1 MQPDIL
7 YQIRDA
13 DGAEARIPFH
23 LQDDHSIAVPD
34 DFSPPDWAR
43 LDYHQCSHCPLS
55 TDTHTYCPIARN
67 LAYLLPQLPPGES
80 YQPISLEVRTE
91 LRNYQQDTTLQ
102 RALGSLFGLICASSD
117 CPHTR
122 FLRPMARFHLPLSSH
137 TETLVRSTSLY
148 LLQQIV
154 QNRQED
160 QASLAG
166 LNERYQTLNE
176 LNRCFVKRFQDRNL
190 SDAPVNAMVLLKTIA
205 QHLNWNLED
214 DLAELA
220 PLFGTAAPEET
231 TNRFSP
237 GND

>member
-7 YQIRDA
+7 YRIQDA
-13 DGAEARIPFH
+13 NGTDVRIPIH
-23 LQDDHSIAVPD
+23 LQEDHSIAVPD
-34 DFSPPDWAR
+34 DFSPPAWAK
-43 LDYHQCSHCPLS
+43 LDYCQCSHCPLT
-55 TDTHTYCPIARN
+55 TDTHAYCPIARN
-67 LAYLLPQLPPGES
+67 LAYLLPRLPSGES
-80 YQPISLEVRTE
+80 YRTISLEVKTE
-91 LRNYQQDTTLQ
+91 PRNYQQDTTLQ

-154 QNRQED
+154 QNREGE

-176 LNRCFVKRFQDRNL
+176 LNQCFVKRFHDRNL

-214 DLAELA
+214 DLSELA
-220 PLFGTAAPEET
+220 PLFGTTEPGGS
-231 TNRFSP
+231 TNRFSQ
-237 GND
+237 GSG